1 MYGPNNKCVNTK
13 YKSCDDQARDEA
25 CAGVNLANY
34 VYEIVQG
41 TYYKLARLSVL

>member
-13 YKSCDDQARDEA
+13 YKSCDDRARDET